1 MENYKKFLELT
12 EKIKGEEISATIG
25 GKRTKASA
33 QRIRVMLNEAKKIIT
48 DAKRDL
54 IAKNASE
61 KPLFV
66 EEKAPQKSIFP
77 EYDFPQYVL
86 SGVA

>member
-1 MENYKKFLELT
+1 MENYKKFLELA

-33 QRIRVMLNEAKKIIT
+33 KRIRLMLNEARKVIIE
-48 DAKRDL
+48 AKRDL
-54 IAKNASE
+54 LPKNTDE

-66 EEKAPQKSIFP
+66 QEQVPQKSLFP
-77 EYDFPQYVL
+77 EYDVKYVL
-86 SGVA
+86 GGVA